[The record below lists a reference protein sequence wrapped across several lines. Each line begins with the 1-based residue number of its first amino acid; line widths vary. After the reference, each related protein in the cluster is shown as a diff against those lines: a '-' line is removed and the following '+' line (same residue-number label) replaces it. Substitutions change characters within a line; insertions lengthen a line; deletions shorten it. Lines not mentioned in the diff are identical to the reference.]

1 MTPSPRHAASRI
13 VALAALAIGV
23 VGCCEIADRPPLPV
37 FCRSDDPADMP
48 EFALVAHMQPETLP
62 APTRVAD
69 AVPDG
74 DAVLASCFAGD
85 RAIDLAGV
93 LRLADGS
100 NPTIALGDEIVQSN
114 LAEQTLARA
123 LLYPTLNVGATL
135 SVHRGAYMNGSGEV
149 IDVNRQSLY
158 FGAGADVRGAGPIGV
173 PGVRIIGNLGE
184 AYYAPRIAEQRVL
197 GSRFDAIA
205 LRNRVLLDVA
215 RAYLALTSAEARLL
229 AYRQSQAEIDEVAR
243 ITANFA
249 RLGQGRES
257 DAERAATDRLLL
269 ETDAVDAENDI
280 VAWSAELSRLTR
292 SDPTFRLRPPPGTPP
307 IFRLVDETTPL
318 DGLIESAL
326 AQRPELAARAA
337 EVAMNESRLR
347 QERVRPF
354 LPTISIGYSAGDM
367 GGGSNMVPYR
377 FSHFSSRTDL
387 DVMAVWTLRNLG
399 IGNRADQNAA
409 RAQIGQA
416 EALRSAAI
424 DGVRSEVAEAQ
435 VKANAERTTMTI
447 AQRRAGTAQQ
457 GYRQDFERTK
467 NGEGRPIETLTS
479 LRSLSEARQA
489 LVTAMSR
496 FSQAQFELYV
506 AIGGMPYAPS
516 PVENR

>member
-1 MTPSPRHAASRI
+1 MTPSPRHVASRI
-13 VALAALAIGV
+13 VALAALAIAV
-23 VGCCEIADRPPLPV
+23 LGCREIGSRPPLPV
-37 FCRSDDPADMP
+37 FCRDMPTEMP
-48 EFALVAHMQPETLP
+48 EFALVAHMQPDTLP
-62 APTRVAD
+62 PPTRVAD
-69 AVPDG
+69 AISDG

-85 RAIDLAGV
+85 RTIDLAGA
-93 LRLADGS
+93 LSLADGG
-100 NPTIALGDEIVQSN
+100 NPTIALGEEIVQAN

-123 LLYPTLNVGATL
+123 LLFPTLNVGATL
-135 SVHRGAYMNGSGEV
+135 SAHRGAYMNGTGSI

-173 PGVRIIGNLGE
+173 PGVRLVGNLGE

-197 GSRFDAIA
+197 GSRFDAVA

-215 RAYLALTSAEARLL
+215 RAFLALTSAEARLL
-229 AYRQSQAEIDEVAR
+229 AYRQSQSEIDEVAR

-249 RLGQGRES
+249 RVGQGLDS

-269 ETDAVDAENDI
+269 EADAVEAENDI
-280 VAWSAELSRLTR
+280 VAWSTELSRLART
-292 SDPTFRLRPPPGTPP
+292 DPTLRLRPPPGTPP
-307 IFRLVDETTPL
+307 IFRLVDERTPL
-318 DGLIESAL
+318 DGLIDAAL

-367 GGGSNMVPYR
+367 GGGSNQVPYQ
-377 FSHFSSRTDL
+377 FGHFSTRFDV

-399 IGNRADQNAA
+399 LGNRADQNAA

-416 EALRSAAI
+416 EALRAAAV
-424 DGVRSEVAEAQ
+424 DGVRSEVAEAL

-447 AQRRAGTAQQ
+447 AQRRAGTSLQA
-457 GYRQDFERTK
+457 YRQDLLRTK

-479 LRSLSEARQA
+479 LRALSAARQQ
-489 LVTAMSR
+489 LVAAMNR

-506 AIGGMPYAPS
+506 AIGGMPYAPM
-516 PVENR
+516 PAENR